1 MHREGALVCP
11 VGVRF
16 EAGSN
21 FGNVRHHG
29 DLLFSANIVNRP
41 NGSST
46 GCGPCLSFRIVQPML
61 ICLVQSAQV
70 PTISTAASFTR
81 NS

>member
-1 MHREGALVCP
+1 VHREGALVCP

-41 NGSST
+41 NGSSA